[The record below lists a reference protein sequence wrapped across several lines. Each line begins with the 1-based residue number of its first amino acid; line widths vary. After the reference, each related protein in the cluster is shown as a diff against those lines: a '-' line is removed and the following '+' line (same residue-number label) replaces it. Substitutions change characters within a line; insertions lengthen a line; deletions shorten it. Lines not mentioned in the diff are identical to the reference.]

1 MEISDPWRE
10 RAGCF
15 SFIGHQKVLAEQ
27 VTHKKKKEKVFLF
40 PISQIF
46 WASIQYERKKELSH
60 VDKEVFWNPITRKI
74 HRNKFPP
81 DVYIHNKRNCVH
93 FVYPFH
99 SSHTDT
105 WPGYCRK
112 QSCSSTQL
120 AMDQVP
126 GYFTSPGLWQAK
138 GLPRS
143 SLASG
148 AQGSYAEPSSVCPW
162 PAAPTARFRF
172 VLLKKYLLSCRL
184 VVFFWSSS
192 HGR

>member
-60 VDKEVFWNPITRKI
+60 IDKEVFWNPIARKI
-74 HRNKFPP
+74 HWNKFPP

-126 GYFTSPGLWQAK
+126 GYFTSPGLWHSE
-138 GLPRS
+138 G
-143 SLASG
+143 
-148 AQGSYAEPSSVCPW
+148 VV
-162 PAAPTARFRF
+162 PAAPLHLVLREARLNRVQF
-172 VLLKKYLLSCRL
+172 VLGLQHRLHGLDLCR
-184 VVFFWSSS
+184 
-192 HGR
+192 